1 MMLLRL
7 SLRRFQRGLRSGEL
21 QVIGLALVMALAAV
35 SAVGF
40 FTGRVH
46 AAVQEQA
53 GESLA
58 ADLVLSSG
66 EPLSAGFAHSAR
78 AAAGVRTAQVMD
90 FPTVLFNGSNTVL
103 TDIHA
108 VSPGYPLRGQVRVSA
123 RPFGPAHVIQTIPAS
138 GTVWV
143 EARVLTTLGLKVGD
157 SVQIGKLKA
166 RISSVIAYLPDG
178 GFGFSSLAPKVL
190 LNYADL
196 PATGLVNANS
206 RVRYKLLMAGIPEAI
221 AALKNNWQKHLP
233 AGVEMQDA
241 GDSRRELVDATD
253 RAQRFLALAALVSVL
268 ISAVAMILVARRYAT
283 RGTDT
288 AAVLKCLGLTRRR
301 VQTLLLLELLWLG
314 ILAGIIGVLI
324 GFLAQYGLVAALK
337 GLLPAELPAVSV
349 IPALSAFG
357 IGLML
362 LIGFALPPLMRLGD
376 TPPARVL
383 RRDLLPPPVR
393 GYVIYGAA
401 ALATLI
407 LTWWQV
413 RELRLSLYVL
423 LGLVITVAVLA
434 LGAVTLLMLL
444 RPLRHSA
451 GAGWRYGLANLN
463 RHRRDAVIQMV
474 AFGIG
479 LMVLLLLG
487 LVRGDLLSSWRT
499 SLPVDAP
506 NQFIINIQP
515 DQRDTVQK
523 FFTSHGLPVPT
534 LYPVVRA
541 RLTAIN
547 GVAVSKIHFAE
558 PRAQHLLNREA
569 NLSWSESLPPANTI
583 RAGYWWNASEAKQPL
598 ASLEED
604 FAKQLK
610 LKVGDRLTFDIGGTP
625 TTVTIASLRKIRWD
639 SFQPN
644 FFVEL
649 SPGTLS
655 GYPATW
661 ITSVYLAPQKAV
673 ILADLVRQLPSLT
686 VFDVDAILEQV
697 RHLMDQASVA
707 VEYVFLFTLGA
718 GIVVLLA
725 AVQATRDE
733 RRFEAAVL
741 RALGASRRLLR
752 SAAATEYAALGFVAG
767 LLGALTASMVAWLL
781 ASRVF
786 SLSYHPDWRVWAIGI
801 IAGTLI
807 VGLSGLLANRHI
819 LNASPVETLR
829 ET

>member
-7 SLRRFQRGLRSGEL
+7 SLRQFQRGLRSGEL
-21 QVIGLALVMALAAV
+21 QVMGLALVLALAAV

-46 AAVQEQA
+46 TAVQEQA

-66 EPLSAGFAHSAR
+66 EPMTAR
-78 AAAGVRTAQVMD
+78 FTQIADKAGVRTAQVMD
-90 FPTVLFNGSNTVL
+90 FPTVLFNGNETVL
-103 TDIHA
+103 TNIHA
-108 VSPGYPLRGQVRVSA
+108 VSDGYPLRGRVRVSTQ
-123 RPFGPAHVIQTIPAS
+123 PFGPAQAVRDIPAS

-157 SVQIGKLKA
+157 LLQIGKLKA
-166 RISSVIAYLPDG
+166 RIAYVIAYLPDG
-178 GFGFSSLAPKVL
+178 GFGFTSLAPKLL
-190 LNYADL
+190 LNYADV
-196 PATGLVNANS
+196 PATGLVNTNS
-206 RVRYKLLMAGIPEAI
+206 RVRYRLLMAGSPEVI
-221 AALKNNWQKHLP
+221 AGLEMNLDKQLP
-233 AGVEMQDA
+233 AGVEMQDVR
-241 GDSRRELVDATD
+241 DSRRELVDATD
-253 RAQRFLALAALVSVL
+253 SAQRFLALAALVSVL
-268 ISAVAMILVARRYAT
+268 VSAVAMILAARRYAT
-283 RGTDT
+283 HYTDT
-288 AAVLKCLGLTRRR
+288 VAVLKCLGLTRRR
-301 VQTLLLLELLWLG
+301 VQVLLLLELLWLG
-314 ILAGIIGVLI
+314 ILACVVGVLI

-337 GLLPAELPAVSV
+337 GLLPADLPTASF

-357 IGLML
+357 IGIVL

-393 GYVIYGAA
+393 GYVIYAA
-401 ALATLI
+401 AILATLI

-413 RELRLSLYVL
+413 RELKLALYVL
-423 LGLVITVAVLA
+423 LGLVITVGVLA
-434 LGAVTLLMLL
+434 LGAILLLMVM
-444 RPLRHSA
+444 RPLRHGA
-451 GAGWRYGLANLN
+451 GLGWRYGLANLN

-479 LMVLLLLG
+479 IMVLLLLG
-487 LVRGDLLSSWRT
+487 LVRGNLLSSWRT
-499 SLPVDAP
+499 SLPTDAP

-515 DQRDTVQK
+515 DQRATVQN
-523 FFTSHGLPVPT
+523 FFTAHGLAAPT
-534 LYPVVRA
+534 LFPIVRA

-547 GVAVSKIHFAE
+547 GVDVSKIHFVDQ
-558 PRAQHLLNREA
+558 RAQHMLNREA
-569 NLSWSESLPPANTI
+569 NLSWSETLPAANTLT
-583 RAGYWWNASEAKQPL
+583 AGHWWNASEAKQPL

-610 LKVGDRLTFDIGGTP
+610 LNVGDKLTFDIGGTP

-649 SPGTLS
+649 SPGALS

-661 ITSVYLAPQKAV
+661 ITSVYLPPQKAV

-686 VFDVDAILEQV
+686 IFDVDAILEQV
-697 RHLMDQASVA
+697 RHLMDQASLA

-718 GIVVLLA
+718 GVVVLLA

-752 SAAATEYAALGFVAG
+752 SAAAAEYAALGFVAG
-767 LLGALTASMVAWLL
+767 LLGALTASLVAWLL

-786 SLSYHPDWRVWAIGI
+786 SLPYHPDWRVWAVGI

-807 VGLSGLLANRHI
+807 VGLSGVLANRRI
-819 LNASPVETLR
+819 LNTPPVETLR

>member
-7 SLRRFQRGLRSGEL
+7 SLRQFQRGLRSGEL
-21 QVIGLALVMALAAV
+21 QVMCLALVLALAAV

-46 AAVQEQA
+46 TAVQEQA

-66 EPLSAGFAHSAR
+66 EPMTAR
-78 AAAGVRTAQVMD
+78 FTQIADKAGVRTAQVMD
-90 FPTVLFNGSNTVL
+90 FPTVLFNGNETVL
-103 TDIHA
+103 TNIHA
-108 VSPGYPLRGQVRVSA
+108 VSDGYPLRGRVRVSTQ
-123 RPFGPAHVIQTIPAS
+123 PFGPAQAVRDIPAS

-157 SVQIGKLKA
+157 LLQIGKLKA
-166 RISSVIAYLPDG
+166 RIAYVIAYLPDG
-178 GFGFSSLAPKVL
+178 GFGFTSLAPKLL
-190 LNYADL
+190 LNYADV
-196 PATGLVNANS
+196 PATGLVNTNS
-206 RVRYKLLMAGIPEAI
+206 RVRYRLLMAGSPEVI
-221 AALKNNWQKHLP
+221 AGLEMNLDKQLP
-233 AGVEMQDA
+233 AGVEMQDVR
-241 GDSRRELVDATD
+241 DSRRELVDATD
-253 RAQRFLALAALVSVL
+253 SAQRFLALAALVSVL
-268 ISAVAMILVARRYAT
+268 VSAVAMILAARRYAT
-283 RGTDT
+283 HYTDT
-288 AAVLKCLGLTRRR
+288 VAVLKCLGLTRRR
-301 VQTLLLLELLWLG
+301 VQVLLLLELLWLG
-314 ILAGIIGVLI
+314 ILACVVGVLI

-337 GLLPAELPAVSV
+337 GLLPADLPTASF

-357 IGLML
+357 IGIVL

-393 GYVIYGAA
+393 GYVIYAA
-401 ALATLI
+401 AILATLI

-413 RELRLSLYVL
+413 RELKLALYVL
-423 LGLVITVAVLA
+423 LGLVITVGVLA
-434 LGAVTLLMLL
+434 LGAILLLMVM
-444 RPLRHSA
+444 RPLRHGA
-451 GAGWRYGLANLN
+451 GLGWRYGLANLN

-479 LMVLLLLG
+479 IMVLLLLG
-487 LVRGDLLSSWRT
+487 LVRGNLLSSWRT
-499 SLPVDAP
+499 SLPTDAP

-515 DQRDTVQK
+515 DQRATVQN
-523 FFTSHGLPVPT
+523 FFTAHGLAAPT
-534 LYPVVRA
+534 LFPIVRA

-547 GVAVSKIHFAE
+547 GVDVSKIHFVDQ
-558 PRAQHLLNREA
+558 RAQHMLNREA
-569 NLSWSESLPPANTI
+569 NLSWSETLPAANTLT
-583 RAGYWWNASEAKQPL
+583 AGHWWNASEAKQPL

-610 LKVGDRLTFDIGGTP
+610 LNVGDKLTFDIGGTP

-649 SPGTLS
+649 SPGALS

-661 ITSVYLAPQKAV
+661 ITSVYLPPQKAV

-686 VFDVDAILEQV
+686 IFDVDAILEQV
-697 RHLMDQASVA
+697 RHLMDQASLA

-718 GIVVLLA
+718 GVVVLLA

-752 SAAATEYAALGFVAG
+752 SAAAAEYAALGFVAG
-767 LLGALTASMVAWLL
+767 LLGALTASLVAWLL

-786 SLSYHPDWRVWAIGI
+786 SLPYHPDWRVWAVGI

-807 VGLSGLLANRHI
+807 VGLSGVLANRRI
-819 LNASPVETLR
+819 LNTPPVETLR

>member
-7 SLRRFQRGLRSGEL
+7 SLRQFQRGLRSGEL
-21 QVIGLALVMALAAV
+21 QIMSLALVLALTAI

-40 FTGRVH
+40 FTDRVH
-46 AAVQEQA
+46 TAVQEQA

-66 EPLSAGFAHSAR
+66 EPLTARFMQIAVKAGAR
-78 AAAGVRTAQVMD
+78 TSQVVD
-90 FPTVLFNGSNTVL
+90 FPTVLYNGNTTVL

-108 VSPGYPLRGQVRVSA
+108 VSPGYPLRGQVRISA
-123 RPFGPAHVIQTIPAS
+123 QPFGPAHVVRDIPAS

-157 SVQIGKLKA
+157 SLQVGKLKA
-166 RISSVIAYLPDG
+166 RIAYVIAYLPDG

-206 RVRYKLLMAGIPEAI
+206 RVRYKLLMAGTPDVI
-221 AALKNNWQKHLP
+221 AGLEKSLDKKLP
-233 AGVEMQDA
+233 AGVEMRDMR
-241 GDSRRELVDATD
+241 DSRRELVDATD
-253 RAQRFLALAALVSVL
+253 SAQRFLALAALVSVL
-268 ISAVAMILVARRYAT
+268 VSAVAMILAARRYAIHY
-283 RGTDT
+283 TDT

-314 ILAGIIGVLI
+314 ILAGVIGVLL

-337 GLLPAELPAVSV
+337 GLLPADLPAASF
-349 IPALSAFG
+349 IPALSAFA
-357 IGLML
+357 IGLVL
-362 LIGFALPPLMRLGD
+362 LIGFALPPFMRLGD

-383 RRDLLPPPVR
+383 RRDLLQPPVR

-401 ALATLI
+401 ILATLI

-413 RELRLSLYVL
+413 RELRLALYVL
-423 LGLVITVAVLA
+423 LGLVITVAVLT
-434 LGAVTLLMLL
+434 LGAVLLLALM
-444 RPLRHSA
+444 RPLRRGA
-451 GAGWRYGLANLN
+451 GIGWRYGLANLN

-479 LMVLLLLG
+479 IMVLLLLG
-487 LVRGDLLSSWRT
+487 LVRGNLLSSWRT
-499 SLPVDAP
+499 SLPADAP

-515 DQRDTVQK
+515 DQRSTVER
-523 FFTSHGLPVPT
+523 FFTSHGLAAPT
-534 LYPVVRA
+534 LHPIVRA

-547 GVAVSKIHFAE
+547 GVDVSQIHFAE
-558 PRAQHLLNREA
+558 PHAQHLLNREA
-569 NLSWSESLPPANTI
+569 NLSWSDTLPAANIIT
-583 RAGYWWNASEAKQPL
+583 AGHWWNATEAQQPL

-610 LKVGDRLTFDIGGTP
+610 LKVGDKLTFDIGGTP
-625 TTVTIASLRKIRWD
+625 TVVSIASLRKVRWD

-649 SPGTLS
+649 SPGALS

-661 ITSVYLAPQKAV
+661 ITSVYLPPQKAV

-686 VFDVDAILEQV
+686 IFDVDAILEQV
-697 RHLMDQASVA
+697 RHLMDQASLA

-752 SAAATEYAALGFVAG
+752 SAAAAEYAALGFVAG
-767 LLGALTASMVAWLL
+767 FLGALTSSIVAWLL
-781 ASRVF
+781 ATRVF
-786 SLSYHPDWRVWAIGI
+786 SLPYHPDWRVWAIGI

-807 VGLSGLLANRHI
+807 IGMSGLLANRRI
-819 LNASPVETLR
+819 LNAPSVETLR

>member
-7 SLRRFQRGLRSGEL
+7 SLRQFQRGLRSGEL
-21 QVIGLALVMALAAV
+21 QIMSLALVLALTAI

-40 FTGRVH
+40 FTDRVH
-46 AAVQEQA
+46 TAVQEQA

-66 EPLSAGFAHSAR
+66 EPLTARFMQIAVKAGAR
-78 AAAGVRTAQVMD
+78 TSQVVD
-90 FPTVLFNGSNTVL
+90 FPTVLYNGNTTVL

-108 VSPGYPLRGQVRVSA
+108 VSPGYPLRGQVRISA
-123 RPFGPAHVIQTIPAS
+123 QPFGPAHVVRDIPAS

-157 SVQIGKLKA
+157 SLQVGKLKA
-166 RISSVIAYLPDG
+166 RIAYVIAYLPDG

-206 RVRYKLLMAGIPEAI
+206 RVRYKLLMAGTPDVI
-221 AALKNNWQKHLP
+221 AGLEKSLDKKLP
-233 AGVEMQDA
+233 AGVEMRDMR
-241 GDSRRELVDATD
+241 DSRRELVDATD
-253 RAQRFLALAALVSVL
+253 SAQRFLALAALVSVL
-268 ISAVAMILVARRYAT
+268 VSAVAMILAARRYAIHY
-283 RGTDT
+283 TDT

-314 ILAGIIGVLI
+314 ILAGVIGVLL

-337 GLLPAELPAVSV
+337 GLLPADLPAASF
-349 IPALSAFG
+349 IPALSAFA
-357 IGLML
+357 IGLVL
-362 LIGFALPPLMRLGD
+362 LIGFALPPFMRLGD

-383 RRDLLPPPVR
+383 RRDLLQPPVR

-401 ALATLI
+401 ILATLI

-413 RELRLSLYVL
+413 RELRLALYVL
-423 LGLVITVAVLA
+423 LGLVITVAVLT
-434 LGAVTLLMLL
+434 LGAVLLLALM
-444 RPLRHSA
+444 RPLRRGA
-451 GAGWRYGLANLN
+451 GIGWRYGLANLN

-479 LMVLLLLG
+479 IMVLLLLG
-487 LVRGDLLSSWRT
+487 LVRGNLLSSWRT
-499 SLPVDAP
+499 SLPADAP

-515 DQRDTVQK
+515 DQRSTVER
-523 FFTSHGLPVPT
+523 FFTSHGLAAPT
-534 LYPVVRA
+534 LHPIVRA

-547 GVAVSKIHFAE
+547 GVDVSQIHFAE
-558 PRAQHLLNREA
+558 PHAQHLLNREA
-569 NLSWSESLPPANTI
+569 NLSWSDTLPAANIIT
-583 RAGYWWNASEAKQPL
+583 AGHWWNATEAQQPL

-610 LKVGDRLTFDIGGTP
+610 LKVGDKLTFDIGGTP
-625 TTVTIASLRKIRWD
+625 TVVSIASLRKVRWD

-649 SPGTLS
+649 SPGALS

-661 ITSVYLAPQKAV
+661 ITSVYLPPQKAV

-686 VFDVDAILEQV
+686 IFDVDAILEQV
-697 RHLMDQASVA
+697 RHLMDQASLA

>member
-7 SLRRFQRGLRSGEL
+7 SLRQFQRGLRSGEL
-21 QVIGLALVMALAAV
+21 QIMSLALVLALTAI

-40 FTGRVH
+40 FTDRVH
-46 AAVQEQA
+46 TAVQEQA

-66 EPLSAGFAHSAR
+66 EPLTARFMQIAVKAGAR
-78 AAAGVRTAQVMD
+78 TSQVVD
-90 FPTVLFNGSNTVL
+90 FPTVLYNGNTTVL

-108 VSPGYPLRGQVRVSA
+108 VSPGYPLRGQVRISA
-123 RPFGPAHVIQTIPAS
+123 QPFGPAHVVRDIPAS

-157 SVQIGKLKA
+157 SLQVGKLKA
-166 RISSVIAYLPDG
+166 RIAYVIAYLPDG

-206 RVRYKLLMAGIPEAI
+206 RVRYKLLMAGTPDVI
-221 AALKNNWQKHLP
+221 AGLEKSLDKKLP
-233 AGVEMQDA
+233 AGVEMRDMR
-241 GDSRRELVDATD
+241 DSRRELVDATD
-253 RAQRFLALAALVSVL
+253 SAQRFLALAALVSVL
-268 ISAVAMILVARRYAT
+268 VSAVAMILAARRYAIHY
-283 RGTDT
+283 TDT

-314 ILAGIIGVLI
+314 ILAGVIGVLL

-337 GLLPAELPAVSV
+337 GLLPADLPAASF
-349 IPALSAFG
+349 IPALSAFA
-357 IGLML
+357 IGLVL
-362 LIGFALPPLMRLGD
+362 LIGFALPPFMRLGD

-383 RRDLLPPPVR
+383 RRDLLQPPVR

-401 ALATLI
+401 ILATLI

-413 RELRLSLYVL
+413 RELRLALYVL
-423 LGLVITVAVLA
+423 LGLVITVAVLT
-434 LGAVTLLMLL
+434 LGAVLLLALM
-444 RPLRHSA
+444 RPLRRGA
-451 GAGWRYGLANLN
+451 GIGWRYGLANLN

-479 LMVLLLLG
+479 IMVLLLLG
-487 LVRGDLLSSWRT
+487 LVRGNLLSSWRT
-499 SLPVDAP
+499 SLPADAP

-515 DQRDTVQK
+515 DQRSTVER
-523 FFTSHGLPVPT
+523 FFTSHGLAAPT
-534 LYPVVRA
+534 LHPIVRA

-547 GVAVSKIHFAE
+547 GVDVSQIHFAE
-558 PRAQHLLNREA
+558 PHAQHLLNREA
-569 NLSWSESLPPANTI
+569 NLSWSDTLPAANIIT
-583 RAGYWWNASEAKQPL
+583 AGHWWNATEAQQPL

-610 LKVGDRLTFDIGGTP
+610 LKVGDKLTFDIGGTP
-625 TTVTIASLRKIRWD
+625 TVVSIASLRKVRWD

-649 SPGTLS
+649 SPGALS

-661 ITSVYLAPQKAV
+661 ITSVYLPPQKAV

-686 VFDVDAILEQV
+686 IFDVDAILEQV
-697 RHLMDQASVA
+697 RHLMDQASLA

-752 SAAATEYAALGFVAG
+752 SAAAAEYAAMGLVAG
-767 LLGALTASMVAWLL
+767 LLGALAATIVAWLL
-781 ASRVF
+781 ARRVF
-786 SLSYHPDWRVWAIGI
+786 SLPYHPDWRVWAVGI

-807 VGLSGLLANRHI
+807 VGVSGLLANRHI
-819 LNASPVETLR
+819 LNAPPVETLR

>member
-1 MMLLRL
+1 MMLFKL
-7 SLRRFQRGLRSGEL
+7 SLRQFRRGLCSGEL
-21 QVIGLALVMALAAV
+21 GIMALALVLALAAV

-40 FTGRVH
+40 FTDRAH
-46 AAVQEQA
+46 IAVQEQA

-66 EPLSAGFAHSAR
+66 EPLTSRYAQTAH
-78 AAAGVRTAQVMD
+78 AAGARTARVMD

-103 TDIHA
+103 ADIHA
-108 VSPGYPLRGQVRVSA
+108 VSEDYPLRGQVRVSA
-123 RPFGPAHVIQTIPAS
+123 RAFGPSHITHEIPAA
-138 GTVWV
+138 GTVWA
-143 EARVLTTLGLKVGD
+143 EPRVLTTLGLKVGD
-157 SVQIGKLKA
+157 TVHIGKLDV
-166 RISSVIAYLPDG
+166 RIASVIAYLPDG
-178 GFGFSSLAPKVL
+178 GFGFTSLAPKVL
-190 LNYADL
+190 LNDADI

-206 RVRYKLLMAGIPEAI
+206 RVNYKLLMAGSPSLI
-221 AALKNNWQKHLP
+221 AALEKIFRNNLS
-233 AGVEMQDA
+233 AGVEMRDA
-241 GDSRRELVDATD
+241 SDSRRELTDAIG

-268 ISAVAMILVARRYAT
+268 ISAVAVILAARRYAM
-283 RGTDT
+283 RYTDT

-301 VQTLLLLELLWLG
+301 VQTILLLELLWLG
-314 ILAGIIGVLI
+314 IAAAILGVIL

-337 GLLPAELPAVSV
+337 NLLPAQLPAPSS

-357 IGLML
+357 IGLVL
-362 LIGFALPPLMRLGD
+362 LIGFAWPPLLRLGD

-401 ALATLI
+401 ILATLL

-413 RELRLSLYVL
+413 GEFRLALYVL
-423 LGLVITVAVLA
+423 LGLAITVAVLTA
-434 LGAVTLLMLL
+434 GAMLLLVLL

-463 RHRRDAVIQMV
+463 RHRRDTVILMV

-487 LVRGDLLSSWRT
+487 LVRHDLLSSWRN
-499 SLPVDAP
+499 SLPANAP
-506 NQFIINIQP
+506 NNFIINIQS
-515 DQRDTVQK
+515 DQRSTVEN
-523 FFTSHGLPVPT
+523 FFTAHSLLAPT

-547 GVAVSKIHFAE
+547 GISVTKIHFAE
-558 PRAQHLLNREA
+558 ERARRLLNREA
-569 NLSWSESLPPANTI
+569 NLSWSEALPPANTI
-583 RAGYWWNASEAKQPL
+583 MTGRWWNTAETKQAL
-598 ASLEED
+598 ASLEQD
-604 FAKQLK
+604 FAKQLN
-610 LKVGDRLTFDIGGTP
+610 LKVGDTLSFDIAGTP
-625 TTVTIASLRKIRWD
+625 TTVTIASLRKVHWD

-649 SPGTLS
+649 TPGALS

-661 ITSVYLAPQKAV
+661 ITSFYLPPQKAAM
-673 ILADLVRQLPSLT
+673 LADLVRQLPNLT
-686 VFDVDAILEQV
+686 LFDVDAILAQV
-697 RHLMDQASVA
+697 RNLMDQATLA

-741 RALGASRRLLR
+741 RTLGASRKLIR
-752 SAAATEYAALGFVAG
+752 SATAVEYAALGFAAG
-767 LLGALTASMVAWLL
+767 LLGALAATIVAWLL
-781 ASRVF
+781 ANRVF
-786 SLSYHPDWRVWAIGI
+786 SLPYHPDWRVWLIGI
-801 IAGTLI
+801 LAGTFI
-807 VGLSGLLANRHI
+807 VAISGLLATRRV
-819 LNASPVETLR
+819 LNTPPVETLR
-829 ET
+829 EI

>member
-7 SLRRFQRGLRSGEL
+7 SLRQFQRGLRSGEL
-21 QVIGLALVMALAAV
+21 QVMCLALVLALAAV

-46 AAVQEQA
+46 TAVQEQA

-66 EPLSAGFAHSAR
+66 EPMTAR
-78 AAAGVRTAQVMD
+78 FTQIADKAGVRTAQVMD
-90 FPTVLFNGSNTVL
+90 FPTVLFNGNETVL
-103 TDIHA
+103 TNIHA
-108 VSPGYPLRGQVRVSA
+108 VSDGYPLRGRVRVSTQ
-123 RPFGPAHVIQTIPAS
+123 PFGPAQAVRDIPAS

-157 SVQIGKLKA
+157 LLQIGKLKA
-166 RISSVIAYLPDG
+166 RIAYVIAYLPDG
-178 GFGFSSLAPKVL
+178 GFGFTSLAPKLL
-190 LNYADL
+190 LNYADV
-196 PATGLVNANS
+196 PATGLVNTNS
-206 RVRYKLLMAGIPEAI
+206 RVRYRLLMAGSPEVI
-221 AALKNNWQKHLP
+221 AGLEMNLDKQLP
-233 AGVEMQDA
+233 AGVEMQDVR
-241 GDSRRELVDATD
+241 DSRRELVDATD
-253 RAQRFLALAALVSVL
+253 SAQRFLALAALVSVL
-268 ISAVAMILVARRYAT
+268 VSAVAMILAARRYAT
-283 RGTDT
+283 HYTDT
-288 AAVLKCLGLTRRR
+288 VAVLKCLGLTRRR
-301 VQTLLLLELLWLG
+301 VQVLLLLELLWLG
-314 ILAGIIGVLI
+314 ILACVVGVLI

-337 GLLPAELPAVSV
+337 GLLPADLPTASF

-357 IGLML
+357 IGIVL

-393 GYVIYGAA
+393 GYVIYAA
-401 ALATLI
+401 AILATLI

-413 RELRLSLYVL
+413 RELKLALYVL
-423 LGLVITVAVLA
+423 LGLVITVGVLA
-434 LGAVTLLMLL
+434 LGAILLLMVM
-444 RPLRHSA
+444 RPLRHGA
-451 GAGWRYGLANLN
+451 GLGWRYGLANLN

-479 LMVLLLLG
+479 IMVLLLLG
-487 LVRGDLLSSWRT
+487 LVRGNLLSSWRT
-499 SLPVDAP
+499 SLPADAP

-515 DQRDTVQK
+515 DQRATVQN
-523 FFTSHGLPVPT
+523 FFTAHGLAAPT
-534 LYPVVRA
+534 LFPIVRA

-547 GVAVSKIHFAE
+547 GVDVSKIHFVDQ
-558 PRAQHLLNREA
+558 RAQHMLNREA
-569 NLSWSESLPPANTI
+569 NLSWSETLPAANTLT
-583 RAGYWWNASEAKQPL
+583 AGHWWNASEAKQPL

-610 LKVGDRLTFDIGGTP
+610 LNVGDKLTFDIGGTP

-649 SPGTLS
+649 SPGALS

-661 ITSVYLAPQKAV
+661 ITSVYLPPQKAV

-686 VFDVDAILEQV
+686 IFDVDAILEQV
-697 RHLMDQASVA
+697 RHLMDQASLA

-718 GIVVLLA
+718 GVVVLLA

-752 SAAATEYAALGFVAG
+752 SAAAAEYAALGFVAG
-767 LLGALTASMVAWLL
+767 LLGALTASLVAWLL

-786 SLSYHPDWRVWAIGI
+786 SLPYHPDWRVWAVGI

-807 VGLSGLLANRHI
+807 VGLSGVLANRRI
-819 LNASPVETLR
+819 LNTPPVETLR

>member
-7 SLRRFQRGLRSGEL
+7 SLRQFQRGLRSGEL
-21 QVIGLALVMALAAV
+21 QVMGLALVLALAAV

-46 AAVQEQA
+46 TAVQEQA

-66 EPLSAGFAHSAR
+66 EPLAARFTQIAVKAGA
-78 AAAGVRTAQVMD
+78 RTAQVMD
-90 FPTVLFNGSNTVL
+90 FPTVLFNGNDTVL
-103 TDIHA
+103 TNIHA
-108 VSPGYPLRGQVRVSA
+108 VSESYPLRGQVRVSTQ
-123 RPFGPAHVIQTIPAS
+123 PFGPAQVVHNIPER

-166 RISSVIAYLPDG
+166 RIAYVIAYLPDG

-206 RVRYKLLMAGIPEAI
+206 RVRYRLLMAGSPEVI
-221 AALKNNWQKHLP
+221 AGLEKNLDKQLP
-233 AGVEMQDA
+233 AGVEMQDVR
-241 GDSRRELVDATD
+241 DSRRELVEATD
-253 RAQRFLALAALVSVL
+253 SAQRFLALAALVSVL
-268 ISAVAMILVARRYAT
+268 VSAVAMILAARRYAT
-283 RGTDT
+283 HYTDT

-314 ILAGIIGVLI
+314 ILAGAIGVLI
-324 GFLAQYGLVAALK
+324 GFLAQYGLVAVLK
-337 GLLPAELPAVSV
+337 GLLPADLPAASF

-357 IGLML
+357 IGIVL

-393 GYVIYGAA
+393 AYVIYVAA
-401 ALATLI
+401 ILATLI

-413 RELRLSLYVL
+413 HELKMALYVL
-423 LGLVITVAVLA
+423 LGLIITVAVLT
-434 LGAVTLLMLL
+434 LGALLLLTAL
-444 RPLRHSA
+444 RPLRHGA
-451 GAGWRYGLANLN
+451 GIGWRYGLANLN
-463 RHRRDAVIQMV
+463 RHRRDAVIQVV

-479 LMVLLLLG
+479 IMVLLLLG
-487 LVRGDLLSSWRT
+487 LVRGNLLSSWRT
-499 SLPVDAP
+499 SLPADAP

-515 DQRDTVQK
+515 DQRSTVQN
-523 FFTSHGLPVPT
+523 FFTSHDLPAPT
-534 LYPVVRA
+534 LYPIVRV

-547 GVAVSKIHFAE
+547 GVDVSKIHFAE

-569 NLSWSESLPPANTI
+569 NLSWSETLPAANTLT
-583 RAGYWWNASEAKQPL
+583 AGHWWNATEAKQPL
-598 ASLEED
+598 ASLEEG

-610 LKVGDRLTFDIGGTP
+610 LKVGDKLTFDIGGTP
-625 TTVTIASLRKIRWD
+625 TVVSIASLRKIRWD

-649 SPGTLS
+649 SPGALS

-661 ITSVYLAPQKAV
+661 ITSVYLPPQKAM

-686 VFDVDAILEQV
+686 IFDVDAILEQV
-697 RHLMDQASVA
+697 RHLMDQASLA

-718 GIVVLLA
+718 GVVVLLA

-752 SAAATEYAALGFVAG
+752 SASAAEYAALGCVAG
-767 LLGALTASMVAWLL
+767 LLGALTATLVAWLL

-786 SLSYHPDWRVWAIGI
+786 SLAYHPDWRVWAIGI
-801 IAGTLI
+801 FAGTLI
-807 VGLSGLLANRHI
+807 VGLSGLLANRRI
-819 LNASPVETLR
+819 LNTPPVETLR